1 MYIYI
6 NIYIIIFIVITLYN
20 NSYKHSIIIN
30 RLIKKK
36 KCVYLFLFKTFL
48 FLKNRYTKKKRL
60 TKKQRACRESA
71 IVGQVEDE
79 GGAVSRGSV

>member
-1 MYIYI
+1 MCL
-6 NIYIIIFIVITLYN
+6 FI
-20 NSYKHSIIIN
+20 
-30 RLIKKK
+30 LIQD
-36 KCVYLFLFKTFL
+36 FL

-71 IVGQVEDE
+71 VVGQVEDE